1 MKYDS
6 FCSSQVVKVS
16 LNELCFRYL
25 CSKTHQIPMND
36 LLVALQLM
44 ESEEIELEEAHCIL
58 ANLIND
64 GKVKGYISIQ
74 HQKLVLSKIDPFPKL
89 STLN

>member
-1 MKYDS
+1 
-6 FCSSQVVKVS
+6 
-16 LNELCFRYL
+16 
-25 CSKTHQIPMND
+25 MND

-58 ANLIND
+58 ANLIKD